1 MTIDITKEI
10 PPTTKKT
17 SLSLLNN
24 IAKYE
29 KKEIVMTYRIL
40 DKISSPRDV
49 KRLPTATLPSLASDM
64 RKYISEITLKN
75 GGHLAS
81 NLGCVELAISLVRA
95 LDLPNDRVIFDVG
108 HQAYGYKIL
117 TDRRES
123 FKTLRQPGGISGF
136 PKRSESFYDSFG
148 TGHSSTAISAAL
160 GFAEADRINGRD
172 SFTVA
177 VVGDGAFTGGLVHEA
192 LNNINENL
200 RLIIILNENEMSISR
215 NIGGFARTIAK
226 IRSTHGYYTT
236 KKATR
241 DAISSI
247 PVIGKAT
254 FNAFKVLKQ
263 RLKDTM
269 YGSNYFEDMGLYY
282 LGPADGNSTEQVE
295 ALLKEALSYGRA
307 TVIHL
312 KTKKGKGLPS
322 AEKNPDRYHAI
333 LPGGKKARTSFS
345 EKMGELLTEKA
356 SHNDKICAI
365 TASMALSCGLAPFKN
380 RFPDRFFDVG
390 IAEAHALVF
399 AAGLAAAGMKPVV
412 PVYSSFLQRAYDS
425 ILHDVALQGLPVT
438 VMVDRASLAEGDG
451 PTHHGI
457 YDVSFLSAIPGVN
470 IYAPS
475 DYSSLNTSLDLS
487 LNGNAPSFIR
497 YPHSGEFAPED
508 EFKVKGRLFKASAH
522 PDESCDLIII
532 TYGRIVK
539 EAISASH
546 SLLSKKVR
554 CKILLIEQLKPFDMS
569 TITEYI
575 KGTSAPIIFLEEGI
589 KSGGAGERLLSSIYS
604 LPEMAQ
610 RGYKILAIDDHFA
623 DRRTA
628 TDYFTLCGISAECIE
643 NTAFSLVFNDE
654 SPSLP

>member
-1 MTIDITKEI
+1 
-10 PPTTKKT
+10 
-17 SLSLLNN
+17 
-24 IAKYE
+24 
-29 KKEIVMTYRIL
+29 
-40 DKISSPRDV
+40 
-49 KRLPTATLPSLASDM
+49 
-64 RKYISEITLKN
+64 
-75 GGHLAS
+75 
-81 NLGCVELAISLVRA
+81 
-95 LDLPNDRVIFDVG
+95 
-108 HQAYGYKIL
+108 
-117 TDRRES
+117 
-123 FKTLRQPGGISGF
+123 
-136 PKRSESFYDSFG
+136 
-148 TGHSSTAISAAL
+148 
-160 GFAEADRINGRD
+160 
-172 SFTVA
+172 
-177 VVGDGAFTGGLVHEA
+177 
-192 LNNINENL
+192 
-200 RLIIILNENEMSISR
+200 
-215 NIGGFARTIAK
+215 
-226 IRSTHGYYTT
+226 
-236 KKATR
+236 
-241 DAISSI
+241 
-247 PVIGKAT
+247 
-254 FNAFKVLKQ
+254 
-263 RLKDTM
+263 
-269 YGSNYFEDMGLYY
+269 
-282 LGPADGNSTEQVE
+282 
-295 ALLKEALSYGRA
+295 
-307 TVIHL
+307 
-312 KTKKGKGLPS
+312 
-322 AEKNPDRYHAI
+322 
-333 LPGGKKARTSFS
+333 
-345 EKMGELLTEKA
+345 
-356 SHNDKICAI
+356 
-365 TASMALSCGLAPFKN
+365 
-380 RFPDRFFDVG
+380 
-390 IAEAHALVF
+390 
-399 AAGLAAAGMKPVV
+399 MKPVV